1 MIDWRFAQRI
11 VFTPLPQPLQA
22 HRSRGFTL
30 IELMIV
36 VVIMGIIL
44 GVVGVRAFPGGE
56 QQLRT
61 EAERLAQLFSAA
73 RDEARLRG
81 APIAWQADRLS
92 YRFMA
97 LAQYNDLSS
106 WTQIKG
112 DDILKQRNWMG
123 GLPLNG
129 TFIQPGRPA
138 QQYPNPN
145 PETLMIVFGR
155 EPIDAPFV
163 LSLTRE
169 DLPGKQVQIEAD
181 GIGHFVVKTGSVG
194 P

>member
-1 MIDWRFAQRI
+1 MSKPIPTVLQRY
-11 VFTPLPQPLQA
+11 
-22 HRSRGFTL
+22 RSRGFTL

-81 APIAWQADRLS
+81 APIAWQADRIS

-106 WTQIKG
+106 WTQING
-112 DDILKQRNWMG
+112 DDILKPRNWMG
-123 GLPLNG
+123 GLPLTG

-138 QQYPNPN
+138 QQYANPN

-169 DLPGKQVQIEAD
+169 DLPGKRVQIEAD
-181 GIGHFVVKTGSVG
+181 GLGHFVVKTGSAA